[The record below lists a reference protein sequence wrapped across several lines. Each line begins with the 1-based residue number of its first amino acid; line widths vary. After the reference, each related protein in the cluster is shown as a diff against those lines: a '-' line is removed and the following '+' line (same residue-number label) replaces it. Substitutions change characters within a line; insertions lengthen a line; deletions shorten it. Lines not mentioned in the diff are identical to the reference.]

1 MIGNRNYLG
10 RHWSTL
16 SANPTNDIK
25 DMEIL
30 LRRGGYAT
38 LNTYENV
45 ASAAN
50 FEEILNVYVE
60 TVNKEE
66 AELDVIVFYFAGINP
81 VQLY

>member
-1 MIGNRNYLG
+1 
-10 RHWSTL
+10 
-16 SANPTNDIK
+16 
-25 DMEIL
+25 MEIL

-45 ASAAN
+45 ASAVN

-81 VQLY
+81 IRLC